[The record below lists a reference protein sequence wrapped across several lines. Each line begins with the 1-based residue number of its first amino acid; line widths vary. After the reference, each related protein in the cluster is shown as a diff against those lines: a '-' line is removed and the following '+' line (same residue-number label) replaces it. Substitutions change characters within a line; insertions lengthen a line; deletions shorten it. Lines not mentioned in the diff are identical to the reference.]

1 MINIYYTA
9 LDDDGK
15 RVKCAIHAEDLGHLG
30 WILDCAGLDVCGADC
45 EFGIEDIRIE
55 LT

>member
-15 RVKCAIHAEDLGHLG
+15 RVKCSIHAEDLGHLG

-45 EFGIEDIRIE
+45 EFGIEGIRIE